1 MTFHDSPTHR
11 ASVDDADP
19 LGARDATDDLQTLN
33 GDDLPR
39 DIRGYHQRTKH
50 APNRYALGPAFLDW
64 TSQPSPYRSFAGSP
78 RIMLPLRDGGETP
91 SFPGPAPRAA
101 RLDRDAL
108 GLFLELAFGISAWKS
123 VEGATWA
130 LRNNPSSGNLHPTE
144 AWLILGEGDVG
155 ATGAAIYHYAPL
167 DHALETRAEIACAD
181 GLPRGGFLLA
191 LGSIP
196 WREAWK
202 YGERAFRYCQ
212 LDAGHA
218 VGAAAQAAAALGWR
232 AHVLAE
238 PSDDEIAALLGLKRD
253 DAAHRHEPEH
263 PELLAWIE
271 VDDTL
276 PGSFDPRRLI
286 DGARVWRGTA
296 SRLSEDHDGWPLV
309 DLAFRLCRKP
319 RGAAIAGPA
328 PKAYLTQDARGPS
341 VAEVVRGRRSAQRFD
356 GKSILP
362 RAAFDSMLAATMPG
376 AEPLLAAFPWPAAL
390 TLVLFVHRVE
400 GLEPGLYLLARDAG
414 LAERLRAAC
423 SQGFDWTPV
432 DPGDAPL
439 FRLRV
444 GDVERE
450 AARLAC
456 LQAISG
462 KGCFSLAMIADFDRT
477 LDLEGAFAYR
487 RLHWEAGLIGQAL
500 YLCASARG
508 FSGTGI
514 GCFFDDEV
522 HALLGLAIDQT
533 AFQDIYHF
541 TVGAPVEDARI
552 LTLPPY
558 PEERRIR
565 P

>member
-1 MTFHDSPTHR
+1 MTIHQ
-11 ASVDDADP
+11 AD
-19 LGARDATDDLQTLN
+19 R
-33 GDDLPR
+33 LPS

-78 RIMLPLRDGGETP
+78 RIMLPLLDGAGAP

-101 RLDRDAL
+101 KLDRDTL
-108 GLFLELAFGISAWKS
+108 GLFLELAFGLSAWKS
-123 VEGATWA
+123 VEGSTWA

-144 AWLILGEGDVG
+144 AWLILSAIDGERDGT
-155 ATGAAIYHYAPL
+155 ALYHYAPL
-167 DHALETRAEIACAD
+167 EHALETRASFAD
-181 GLPRGGFLLA
+181 AHLLPRGGFLLA

-218 VGAAAQAAAALGWR
+218 IGAAAEAAAALGWR
-232 AHVLAE
+232 VHVLRE
-238 PSDDEIAALLGLKRD
+238 PSDDEISALLGLARE
-253 DAAHRHEPEH
+253 DAAHRREREH

-271 VDDTL
+271 VEHSL
-276 PGSFDPRRLI
+276 PASFDVSGII
-286 DGARVWRGTA
+286 DAARVWHGA
-296 SRLSEDHDGWPLV
+296 ANQLSEDHDGWPLV
-309 DLAFRLCRKP
+309 DLAFQLCRKP
-319 RGAAIAGPA
+319 RAASLANPPRKTCSPAGAS
-328 PKAYLTQDARGPS
+328 GPS
-341 VAEVVRGRRSAQRFD
+341 IAEVVRGRRSAQRFD
-356 GKSILP
+356 GKSLLP
-362 RAAFDSMLAATMPG
+362 RAAFFSMLAATMPG

-400 GLEPGLYLLARDAG
+400 DLEPGLYLLARDAA
-414 LAERLRAAC
+414 LAERLRAVC
-423 SQGFDWTPV
+423 SRDFEWAPV
-432 DPGDAPL
+432 ESSEAPL
-439 FRLRV
+439 YRLRA
-444 GDVERE
+444 GDVQRD
-450 AARLAC
+450 ATRIAC

-477 LDLEGAFAYR
+477 LDAEGAFAYR

-500 YLCASARG
+500 YLGASASG

-522 HALLGLAIDQT
+522 HASLGLASDQT
-533 AFQDIYHF
+533 TFQDVYHF

-558 PEERRIR
+558 PEERRSR
-565 P
+565 R

>member
-1 MTFHDSPTHR
+1 
-11 ASVDDADP
+11 
-19 LGARDATDDLQTLN
+19 
-33 GDDLPR
+33 
-39 DIRGYHQRTKH
+39 
-50 APNRYALGPAFLDW
+50 
-64 TSQPSPYRSFAGSP
+64 
-78 RIMLPLRDGGETP
+78 
-91 SFPGPAPRAA
+91 
-101 RLDRDAL
+101 
-108 GLFLELAFGISAWKS
+108 
-123 VEGATWA
+123 
-130 LRNNPSSGNLHPTE
+130 
-144 AWLILGEGDVG
+144 
-155 ATGAAIYHYAPL
+155 
-167 DHALETRAEIACAD
+167 
-181 GLPRGGFLLA
+181 
-191 LGSIP
+191 
-196 WREAWK
+196 
-202 YGERAFRYCQ
+202 
-212 LDAGHA
+212 
-218 VGAAAQAAAALGWR
+218 
-232 AHVLAE
+232 
-238 PSDDEIAALLGLKRD
+238 
-253 DAAHRHEPEH
+253 
-263 PELLAWIE
+263 
-271 VDDTL
+271 
-276 PGSFDPRRLI
+276 
-286 DGARVWRGTA
+286 
-296 SRLSEDHDGWPLV
+296 
-309 DLAFRLCRKP
+309 
-319 RGAAIAGPA
+319 
-328 PKAYLTQDARGPS
+328 
-341 VAEVVRGRRSAQRFD
+341 
-356 GKSILP
+356 
-362 RAAFDSMLAATMPG
+362 
-376 AEPLLAAFPWPAAL
+376 
-390 TLVLFVHRVE
+390 
-400 GLEPGLYLLARDAG
+400 
-414 LAERLRAAC
+414 LRAAC